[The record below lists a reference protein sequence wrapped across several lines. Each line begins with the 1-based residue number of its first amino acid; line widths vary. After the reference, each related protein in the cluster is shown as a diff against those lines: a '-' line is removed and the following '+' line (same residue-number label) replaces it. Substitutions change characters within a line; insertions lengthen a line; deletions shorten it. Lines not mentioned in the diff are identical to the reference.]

1 MDKNLSKYYK
11 NYYSQ
16 FGEDG
21 IVEEVLRR
29 IALQNN
35 LDKWCVEFGAWDG
48 VYLSNT
54 CHLIR
59 DRGYSA
65 VLIEGDKT
73 KVAQLNRNLPQDNVH
88 KICRFINFEGDS
100 TLDNVLSETPLPKDF
115 DFLSIDIDGVDYYI
129 LESLQN
135 YHSKII
141 CIEFNPTI
149 PNAVEFVQPKDF
161 SIKQGSSAKA
171 IINLSNNKGYKL
183 VAVTACNLILVKD
196 EYIHFIIDS
205 LPTLEDLYIP
215 GNYPQYLF
223 VGYDGTL
230 LSNRC
235 EINLVWHGINVPIK
249 SIQFL
254 PPYLRIFGSDYGFF
268 RKSFLF
274 IHLCFKLPNFYLQK
288 LKNRIRSFLY

>member
-1 MDKNLSKYYK
+1 MVYNEICFNYRIPSMDKNLSKYYK

-73 KVAQLNRNLPQDNVH
+73 KVAQLNLNLPQDNVH

-135 YHSKII
+135 YHPKII

-183 VAVTACNLILVKD
+183 VAVTSCNLILVKD
-196 EYIHFIIDS
+196 EYIHS
-205 LPTLEDLYIP
+205 
-215 GNYPQYLF
+215 
-223 VGYDGTL
+223 
-230 LSNRC
+230 S
-235 EINLVWHGINVPIK
+235 
-249 SIQFL
+249 
-254 PPYLRIFGSDYGFF
+254 
-268 RKSFLF
+268 
-274 IHLCFKLPNFYLQK
+274 
-288 LKNRIRSFLY
+288 